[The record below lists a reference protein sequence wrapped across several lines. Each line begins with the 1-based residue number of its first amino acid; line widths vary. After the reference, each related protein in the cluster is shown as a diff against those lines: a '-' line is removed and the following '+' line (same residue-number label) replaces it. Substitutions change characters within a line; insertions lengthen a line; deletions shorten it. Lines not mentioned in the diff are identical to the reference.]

1 MINQNQPADPA
12 IHFESY
18 RIARAC
24 RHIIQ
29 CCLREEEWIDCDR
42 AFYEIIRDAL
52 EKLRCQR
59 PKP

>member
-1 MINQNQPADPA
+1 MINQTQPADPA
-12 IHFESY
+12 IHFESI

-42 AFYEIIRDAL
+42 EFYEIIRDAL
-52 EKLRCQR
+52 ERLQCQR